1 LRNELF
7 WFWVF
12 FSWDWGSNSSFTLV
26 KEVLYLLIH
35 ISFYFA
41 LAILEMGS
49 QKLFVWVDLK
59 P

>member
-1 LRNELF
+1 LILG
-7 WFWVF
+7 F

-41 LAILEMGS
+41 LAILEIGS